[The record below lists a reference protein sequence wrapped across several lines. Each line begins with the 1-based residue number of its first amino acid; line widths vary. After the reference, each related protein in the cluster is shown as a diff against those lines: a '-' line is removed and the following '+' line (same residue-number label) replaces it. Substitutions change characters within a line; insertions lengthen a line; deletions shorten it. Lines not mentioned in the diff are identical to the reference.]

1 MGKGRSLF
9 ISPSRISLV
18 IVALYKILVNLFMA
32 WEEFL
37 DLVDQWIVD
46 SEAISLITAKRE

>member
-1 MGKGRSLF
+1 MEKGRSLF

-37 DLVDQWIVD
+37 DLVDQ
-46 SEAISLITAKRE
+46 